1 MPVNFPRPLFDK
13 YLTGEIANVSSAS
26 SFRLPIPSKG
36 RLTKVLTVLGGAIT
50 GADAVITV
58 SVDSTSVGT
67 ITVANASSAEGDVD
81 TLDLSDTDPDAY
93 ADEGGWLEFATDGGS
108 TNAVELGIV
117 AVWRELT

>member
-1 MPVNFPRPLFDK
+1 MALETTRPLFDK

-36 RLTKVLTVLGGAIT
+36 RLKKVLTVLGGAIT
-50 GADAVITV
+50 SGDAVITV
-58 SVDSTSVGT
+58 SVDGTSVGT

-81 TLDLSDTDPDAY
+81 TLELPDNDQDAV

-108 TNAVELGIV
+108 TNSIQLGIV